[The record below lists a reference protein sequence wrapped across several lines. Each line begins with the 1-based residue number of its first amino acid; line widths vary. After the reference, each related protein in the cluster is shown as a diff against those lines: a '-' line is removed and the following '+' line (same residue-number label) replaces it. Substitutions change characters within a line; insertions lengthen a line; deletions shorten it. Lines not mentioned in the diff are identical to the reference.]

1 MTIESSNGYPSK
13 AKIGDKIIIRFQADE
28 KIQNP
33 TFTIYGKE
41 TNAENKE
48 GLSLIHI

>member
-13 AKIGDKIIIRFQADE
+13 AMVGDEIVIQFQADE
-28 KIQNP
+28 KIQKS

-41 TNAENKE
+41 TVAENKR
-48 GLSLIHI
+48 GLFGQ